1 MKYLITTVCA
11 LPLLFLN
18 GQVRA
23 FLPVYENFIDSGHV
37 VHVLDGLTNE
47 WPASKFQL
55 SEDSMIDY
63 ALDNDGKN
71 LYVAMTIPDYG
82 EQMKI
87 MRNGMKLFIDL
98 KGKKKEGKGV
108 EFPIKG
114 ETGNS
119 GISPAT
125 VNGPNTGEEQP
136 KKLDRKTERTIMSL
150 GLVSLKL
157 FGWKD
162 QQDEQGLTM
171 PRSVNIA
178 FKWDEFDA
186 MHIEY
191 NIPLELL
198 GELSSLNQKDISIG
212 WKINGFERPQGQH
225 FSPNGGGEETGG
237 YSRGMHAG
245 EGGGGRGQY
254 GGGGGGHT
262 FGNRPP
268 TTYKKADPEEM
279 RKEQNIWTKYTINIP
294 SVQKGF

>member
-1 MKYLITTVCA
+1 MKYLLVTACA
-11 LPLLFLN
+11 LPFLFFNTQLHSLTPEYKN
-18 GQVRA
+18 
-23 FLPVYENFIDSGHV
+23 LTDSGHV

-47 WPASKFQL
+47 WPAEKFQL
-55 SEDSMIDY
+55 SEDSTIDY
-63 ALDNDGKN
+63 ALDNDDKN
-71 LYVAMTIPDYG
+71 LYVALTVPDYG
-82 EQMKI
+82 EQTKI

-108 EFPIKG
+108 EFPVKG

-119 GISPAT
+119 GISAAN

-136 KKLDRKTERTIMSL
+136 RKLDKKTERTIMSL

-162 QQDEQGLTM
+162 QQEEQGLTM
-171 PRSVNIA
+171 PGSVNIA

-191 NIPLELL
+191 NIPLSLL
-198 GELSSLNQKDISIG
+198 GDLSSLNQKDLSIG

-225 FSPNGGGEETGG
+225 YSPNGGGEQGG
-237 YSRGMHAG
+237 GVSRGMH
-245 EGGGGRGQY
+245 GGGGGGQY
-254 GGGGGGHT
+254 GGGGGHG

-268 TTYKKADPEEM
+268 TAYKKVDPEEM
-279 RKEQNIWTKYTINIP
+279 RKEQNFWTKYNISIP
-294 SVQKGF
+294 PVQKAF